1 METKSNTKLTLIGKS
16 PPIFTTEGSQ
26 EFTGSFPPTG
36 EQILLQLYAY
46 HKYLQEATGTRSS
59 FKDASRFII
68 KDIEIW
74 WEPTG
79 ITIMTWQ
86 HLQKKTQY

>member
-36 EQILLQLYAY
+36 EQNSPTIVWLSQIYAGSY
-46 HKYLQEATGTRSS
+46 RHS
-59 FKDASRFII
+59 FK
-68 KDIEIW
+68 
-74 WEPTG
+74 
-79 ITIMTWQ
+79 
-86 HLQKKTQY
+86 L